1 MATKKTIKQATTMDT
16 AEFVCQNVNKI
27 DSVSLK
33 WKTIPMCSD
42 PVDDV
47 RPAAAE
53 GAT

>member
-1 MATKKTIKQATTMDT
+1 MATKKTMRQATTMDT
-16 AEFVCQNVNKI
+16 AEFVCQNVNRI

-42 PVDDV
+42 PVDGE
-47 RPAAAE
+47 RPDSAE